1 MRRLLGFGCLCL
13 LAWPRAAA
21 AEWHLTPTVGLTFAS
36 NTSLVDLDQ
45 CTERVHPNF
54 GGTVS
59 FLGGGVLGVEGLV
72 VITPGFYK
80 GTEILIESSRSIV
93 VMGNVMLT
101 APRRWTEYNL
111 RPFVSG
117 GIGLL
122 QASYQERFEGLP
134 PQSVKRPGFNIGGG
148 AIGFFSPRTG
158 VRFDLRYYSNL
169 PGQRTNGLI
178 PLTSDRVHLRYM
190 TASVGLVLR
199 R

>member
-45 CTERVHPNF
+45 GTGRVHANF

-93 VMGNVMLT
+93 VMGNVVLT

-122 QASYQERFEGLP
+122 QASYEETTSNIIPL
-134 PQSVKRPGFNIGGG
+134 SAKMVGFNIGGG
-148 AIGFFSPRTG
+148 ALGFFSPRTG
-158 VRFDLRYYSNL
+158 VLFDFRYYSSR
-169 PGQRTNGLI
+169 PGQHSDDL
-178 PLTSDRVHLRYM
+178 PL
-190 TASVGLVLR
+190 VGF
-199 R
+199 